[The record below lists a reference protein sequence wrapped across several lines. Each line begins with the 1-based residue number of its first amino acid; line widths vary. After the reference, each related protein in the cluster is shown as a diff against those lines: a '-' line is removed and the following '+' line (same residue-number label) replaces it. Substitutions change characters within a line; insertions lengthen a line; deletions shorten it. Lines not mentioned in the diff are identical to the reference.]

1 MSSDTSMITIL
12 RAEGPEIDLRV
23 RSTGADGFNSCCV
36 TRGFALHVLTEARS
50 RARTENGQRDLVP
63 AKPSLI
69 ETQASRHPACADD
82 LMAWWS
88 VEFLRKHVGEFV
100 AKTEVI
106 ERRNVVTVSDE
117 DDAFFEQMEKLE
129 DEVES
134 ALESGG
140 LTLRQAEDRRCE
152 LYHYVIL
159 RVHMAD
165 PKWLE
170 GIEPGWVFGAD
181 ATDAWRDDPLKPA
194 LPGA

>member
-12 RAEGPEIDLRV
+12 RKDGPLIDLRV

-50 RARTENGQRDLVP
+50 RARMEPGQRDIVQ

-88 VEFLRKHVGEFV
+88 VDFLRKHVAEFV
-100 AKTEVI
+100 ASTEVL
-106 ERRNVVTVSDE
+106 ERRNITKVSDE
-117 DDAFFEQMEKLE
+117 DDEFFERMEQLE
-129 DEVES
+129 DDVEARVDAGELS
-134 ALESGG
+134 P
-140 LTLRQAEDRRCE
+140 RQAEDRRCE
-152 LYHYVIL
+152 LYHYLVL
-159 RVHMAD
+159 RVRMAD
-165 PKWLE
+165 PQWLD

-181 ATDAWRDDPLKPA
+181 ATDLWRDDPLRPA
-194 LPGA
+194 LPAS